1 MPRVIFNI
9 YKIDLSNKLLFLL
22 TITMS
27 TTLYNMNIDGCD
39 KFFIHFSSKEECDRF
54 KTEFNGT
61 IGHTCCSGKGVH
73 VKTYNGLAVDSDKIY
88 NNIKKKYNTS

>member
-1 MPRVIFNI
+1 
-9 YKIDLSNKLLFLL
+9 
-22 TITMS
+22 MS
-27 TTLYNMNIDGCD
+27 TTLYNIDGCD
-39 KFFIHFSSKEECDRF
+39 KFFIHFSSKEECDTF